1 MLSAGKTKE
10 EAIQDIAINRSAPV
24 GVIANLC
31 EQASPSNGTPE
42 TAYQPDWSWQAEAVE
57 KTIESLSQHKGSK
70 IGLIIPTG
78 GGKTF
83 IATQVLLRKLQSDPE
98 ARCLWVAH
106 RSFLNKT
113 GAKDVLEYA
122 QIPSDTKQQ
131 NDVNFQ
137 NRITFSMLENAMN
150 NVDEYSNTHDIL
162 VIDEAHRAAASS
174 YRPLIQSTR
183 FTGLLLTATP
193 NRNDGRPIGLD
204 HIAFQTKPKELFRRR
219 CIIEPSI
226 ETFEPFPDYN
236 LFEDDLSRSSSQT
249 H

>member
-1 MLSAGKTKE
+1 MVARDFIELLSAGQTKE

-42 TAYQPDWSWQAEAVE
+42 TGYQPDRSLQYEAVE

-83 IATQVLLRKLQSDPE
+83 IAIQVLLKKLQSDPE

-106 RSFLNKT
+106 RSFLIRQAQKT
-113 GAKDVLEYA
+113 FWNTLESQAIPTAKRRELQD
-122 QIPSDTKQQ
+122 
-131 NDVNFQ
+131 
-137 NRITFSMLENAMN
+137 RITFSMLENAMN

-204 HIAFQTKPKELFRRR
+204 HIAFQTKPKELFRRN
-219 CIIEPSI
+219 
-226 ETFEPFPDYN
+226 YN
-236 LFEDDLSRSSSQT
+236 RAVN
-249 H
+249 